1 MIYLSLFTISF
12 LAATILPFSSELTLA
27 GLIAT
32 SNYDNLILLI
42 VASFGNTLGSVVNWA
57 LGFYSR
63 NLTTKKWFP
72 FKETQIERSS
82 KWFDKFSEE
91 SKIYPN
97 YIKIDVDGNEL
108 RVVNGMRNLLAS
120 KKIKSILIEL
130 DRTFSEHKEVIKILK
145 SFDYKL
151 LNYYDKVNVSNH
163 IFNLN

>member
-32 SNYDNLILLI
+32 SNYDNLLLLI

-72 FKETQIERSS
+72 FKDRQIESSS
-82 KWFDKFSEE
+82 KWFSKFGKWSLLFAWVP
-91 SKIYPN
+91 ILGDPLTL
-97 YIKIDVDGNEL
+97 VAGL
-108 RVVNGMRNLLAS
+108 FRVRFLDF
-120 KKIKSILIEL
+120 IILVAIG
-130 DRTFSEHKEVIKILK
+130 
-145 SFDYKL
+145 
-151 LNYYDKVNVSNH
+151 KVSRYLIV
-163 IFNLN
+163 FYLMG